1 MPCVSNLFLN
11 ILLMPR
17 ITLETYI
24 DADKQTVFDLARNID
39 LHQVSTK
46 HTNEKA
52 IAGRMSGL
60 IELNETVTWQARHF
74 GITQK
79 LSSKITEFA
88 NPDFFVD
95 EMLSGIFKSIRHEH
109 RFIEQGTGTL
119 MIDTFDYV
127 SPLGIL
133 GKIAD
138 SLFLLSYLRDL
149 LVKRN
154 AVIKSYAESN

>member
-1 MPCVSNLFLN
+1 
-11 ILLMPR
+11 MPR

-60 IELNETVTWQARHF
+60 IALNETVTWQARHF

-79 LSSKITEFA
+79 LSSKITEFD

-95 EMLSGIFKSIRHEH
+95 EMLSGVFKSIRHEH
-109 RFIEQGTGTL
+109 RFIEQGMGTL

-133 GKIAD
+133 GRIAD
-138 SLFLLSYLRDL
+138 SLFLLNYLTDL

>member
-1 MPCVSNLFLN
+1 
-11 ILLMPR
+11 MPR
-17 ITLETYI
+17 IVLKTYI
-24 DADKQTVFDLARNID
+24 DADQQTVFDLARNID

-79 LSSKITEFA
+79 LSSKITEFD
-88 NPDFFVD
+88 NPNFFVD
-95 EMLSGIFKSIRHEH
+95 EMLSGVFKSIRHEH
-109 RFIEQGTGTL
+109 RFVEQGTGTL

-138 SLFLLSYLRDL
+138 SLFLLNYLTDL

-154 AVIKSYAESN
+154 AAIKNYAESARA

>member
-1 MPCVSNLFLN
+1 
-11 ILLMPR
+11 MPR

-39 LHQVSTK
+39 LHQISTK

-79 LSSKITEFA
+79 LTSKITEFDS
-88 NPDFFVD
+88 PDFFVD
-95 EMLSGIFKSIRHEH
+95 EMLSGVFKSIRHEH
-109 RFIEQGTGTL
+109 RFIEQGIGTL

-127 SPLGIL
+127 SPLGVL
-133 GKIAD
+133 GRVAD
-138 SLFLLSYLRDL
+138 SLFLLSYLKDL

-154 AVIKSYAESN
+154 AVIKSYAESKPLRTS

>member
-1 MPCVSNLFLN
+1 MP
-11 ILLMPR
+11 I
-17 ITLETYI
+17 ITLETFI
-24 DADKQTVFDLARNID
+24 NADKQTVFDLARSID

-52 IAGRMSGL
+52 IAGRLSGL

-79 LSSKITEFA
+79 LTSKITGFA
-88 NPDFFVD
+88 TPDFFVD
-95 EMLSGIFKSIRHEH
+95 EMLQGAFKSIRHEH
-109 RFIEQGTGTL
+109 RFIAYANGTL
-119 MIDTFDYV
+119 MIDIFNYV
-127 SPLGIL
+127 SPVGIF

-138 SLFLLSYLRDL
+138 ALFLSRYLKDL

-154 AVIKSYAESN
+154 AVIKEHAEKGR

>member
-1 MPCVSNLFLN
+1 
-11 ILLMPR
+11 MPR
-17 ITLETYI
+17 IVLKTYI
-24 DADKQTVFDLARNID
+24 DADQQTVFDLARSID

-79 LSSKITEFA
+79 LSSKITEFD
-88 NPDFFVD
+88 NPNFFVD
-95 EMLSGIFKSIRHEH
+95 EMLSGVFKSIRHEH
-109 RFIEQGTGTL
+109 RFVEQGTGTL

-138 SLFLLSYLRDL
+138 SLFLLNYLTDL

-154 AVIKSYAESN
+154 AAIKNYAESARA

>member
-1 MPCVSNLFLN
+1 MPK
-11 ILLMPR
+11 I
-17 ITLETYI
+17 ILETYI
-24 DADKQTVFDLARNID
+24 NADKQIVFDLSRSID
-39 LHQVSTK
+39 LHQISTK

-52 IAGRMSGL
+52 IAGRLTGL

-79 LSSKITEFA
+79 LTSKITEFE

-95 EMLSGIFKSIRHEH
+95 EMLSGAFKSIRHLHE
-109 RFIEQGTGTL
+109 FTKYGNGTMMT
-119 MIDTFDYV
+119 DTFDYV

-138 SLFLLSYLRDL
+138 SLFLIRYLRDL

-154 AVIKSYAESN
+154 AVIKNHAESEYYTTVITPQSS